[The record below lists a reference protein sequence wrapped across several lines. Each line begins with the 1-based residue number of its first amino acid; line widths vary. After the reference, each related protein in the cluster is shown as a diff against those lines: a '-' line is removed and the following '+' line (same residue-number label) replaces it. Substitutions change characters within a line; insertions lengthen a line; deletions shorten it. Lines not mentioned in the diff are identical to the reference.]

1 MQENGILFGVIGYW
15 SSFPVM
21 KYRKLSQPWHGLY
34 RIMDLY
40 ETDITVQKVYQ
51 PSWRTADS
59 DSQEP
64 GNTLKAC
71 RILLVLKEAKQLL

>member
-51 PSWRTADS
+51 AEEEQIQIHRSRVTPFQSEKPAGFFWY
-59 DSQEP
+59 
-64 GNTLKAC
+64 
-71 RILLVLKEAKQLL
+71 